1 MSKKRTKV
9 KTLSYEYL
17 IIVLVFLTET
27 QTISTVKSVGT
38 QCDLLDAMLLQRF
51 PQVKSLDD
59 SFVTETEETE
69 MDTSFYSNQ
78 EDHTTE

>member
-1 MSKKRTKV
+1 M
-9 KTLSYEYL
+9 SYEYL

>member
-1 MSKKRTKV
+1 VSKKRTKV